1 MRPAGDCGPEPASRP
16 RIRHIACPLSR
27 SGQDRAVR
35 VPLLQA
41 ESPLRSRV
49 RCLAAPAPGRSPGGI
64 RLVIRATGARPRPV
78 VCCLRIALSRLSR
91 LPEEG
96 PVRGLAALGLG
107 LIVLWVV
114 AFVVF
119 KVAGFLIH
127 LVLIVGAIMLI
138 MGLIRRARGG
148 VSTGV

>member
-1 MRPAGDCGPEPASRP
+1 M
-16 RIRHIACPLSR
+16 
-27 SGQDRAVR
+27 
-35 VPLLQA
+35 
-41 ESPLRSRV
+41 
-49 RCLAAPAPGRSPGGI
+49 
-64 RLVIRATGARPRPV
+64 
-78 VCCLRIALSRLSR
+78 
-91 LPEEG
+91 
-96 PVRGLAALGLG
+96 RGLAALGLG

-148 VSTGV
+148 VSTGA